1 MEMKLKAMS
10 LAVSTAAAAFAFA
23 APASAQISGDVIK
36 IGFITDISGVYSD
49 IDGQGGAE
57 AIKFAIADMGG
68 SINGK
73 KIELVVAD
81 HQNKADVA
89 ASKSREWFDQ
99 QGVDV
104 LIGGTNSGTAL
115 AMAKVANE
123 KKKVFIENGAGSA
136 RLTNEECS
144 PYTVHYAYDTVALAK
159 GTGSAV
165 VKQGGKSWFF
175 LTADYAFG
183 HSLESDTS
191 NVVKA
196 SGGTVVGSVKHPLGA
211 SDFSSFLLQ
220 AQTSKAQII
229 GLANAG
235 GDFINSVK
243 AANEFGITKT
253 AKLAG
258 LLVFINDVHSLTPKL
273 TQGMYLTD
281 SWYWDTNDETRKFA
295 KRYFEKQKKMPSSLQ
310 AADYSSALQYLQAVK
325 AAGSDDADK
334 VMAQLRKTKFNDVFQ
349 KNGYLRADGR
359 VVHDMYLYQ
368 VKTPA
373 ESKYPWDYYKLVQ
386 TIPAEQAW
394 TTKAESKCSAWK

>member
-1 MEMKLKAMS
+1 MKLKAMA
-10 LAVSTAAAAFAFA
+10 LAVTAAAAAFAT

-57 AIKFAIADMGG
+57 AIKMAIADMGG

-89 ASKSREWFDQ
+89 ASKAREWFDQ

-115 AMAKVANE
+115 ASAKVAAE
-123 KKKVFIENGAGSA
+123 KKKVYFSVGAGTA

-183 HSLESDTS
+183 HSLEADTA

-196 SGGTVVGSVKHPLGA
+196 SGGTVVGAVKHPLGA

-220 AQTSKAQII
+220 AQSSKAQII

-258 LLVFINDVHSLTPKL
+258 LLVFINDVHSLTLKNTEGL
-273 TQGMYLTD
+273 YLTD
-281 SWYWDTNDETRKFA
+281 SWYWDANEETRAFA
-295 KRYFEKQKKMPSSLQ
+295 KRYFAVRKKMPSSLQ
-310 AADYSSALQYLQAVK
+310 AGDYSAALQYLKIVK
-325 AAGSDDADK
+325 EIGTDDSDK
-334 VMAQLRKTKFNDVFQ
+334 VMAALRKAKFNDLYQ

-368 VKTPA
+368 VKA
-373 ESKYPWDYYKLVQ
+373 QADSKYPWDYYKLVQ

-394 TTKAESKCSAWK
+394 TTKAESKCAAWK

>member
-1 MEMKLKAMS
+1 MKLKAMS
-10 LAVSTAAAAFAFA
+10 LAVSTAAAAFALA
-23 APASAQISGDVIK
+23 ASAPASAQISGDVIK

-68 SINGK
+68 AINGK

-310 AADYSSALQYLQAVK
+310 AADYSAALQYLQAVK
-325 AAGSDDADK
+325 AAGTDDSDK

-386 TIPAEQAW
+386 TIPGEQAW

>member
-1 MEMKLKAMS
+1 MKLKAMS
-10 LAVSTAAAAFAFA
+10 LAVSTVVAAFAFA

-68 SINGK
+68 AINGK
-73 KIELVVAD
+73 KIELLVAD

-89 ASKSREWFDQ
+89 ASKAREWFDQ

-115 AMAKVANE
+115 AMAKIAAE
-123 KKKVFIENGAGSA
+123 KKKVFFQIGAGSA

-183 HSLESDTS
+183 HSLENDTAT
-191 NVVKA
+191 VVKA
-196 SGGTVVGSVKHPLGA
+196 AGGTVVGSVKHPLGA

-220 AQTSKAQII
+220 AQASKAQII

-258 LLVFINDVHSLTPKL
+258 LLVFINDIHSLTPKL
-273 TQGMYLTD
+273 TQGLYLTD
-281 SWYWDTNDETRKFA
+281 SWYWDTNDETRAFA
-295 KRYFEKQKKMPSSLQ
+295 KRYFAKQKKMPSSLQ
-310 AADYSSALQYLQAVK
+310 AADYSSTLQYLQAVK
-325 AAGSDDADK
+325 AVGSDDTDK
-334 VMAQLRKTKFNDVFQ
+334 VMTQLRKTKFNDMYQ

-359 VVHDMYLYQ
+359 VMHDMYLYQ

-394 TTKAESKCSAWK
+394 TTKAESKCALWK